1 MSSADEHTN
10 QAVTT
15 LPGLKEIFEALR
27 QGRHLCRADGQ
38 LYQQLEDHRK
48 AFVNLFDQLG
58 FELKKH
64 RRDFYY
70 FYSPNTI
77 SEKSERIAVFMFILI
92 EWITDQGRNIEEALM
107 NQQFNYDDL
116 PHLTTARYRDILAQL
131 NVFDGDGL
139 VTIITNMA
147 RMGFAERINDQVFA
161 FRSPVYRFLD
171 ICQDIARS
179 QKQEEPAMEESEQ

>member
-1 MSSADEHTN
+1 MCSADEHTN

-70 FYSPNTI
+70 FYAPNIMT
-77 SEKSERIAVFMFILI
+77 EKSQRIALFMFILI
-92 EWITDQGRNIEEALM
+92 QWITDQGQPIEEALM
-107 NQQFNYDDL
+107 NQQFNYDEL
-116 PHLTTARYRDILAQL
+116 PHFKNARYQEMLAQL
-131 NVFDGDGL
+131 NVVDTDGL
-139 VTIITNMA
+139 ATIVTNMA
-147 RMGFAERINDQVFA
+147 RMGFADRINDQIFA
-161 FRSPVYRFLD
+161 FRTPVYRFLD

-179 QKQEEPAMEESEQ
+179 QKQDEPVMEEPDE